1 MPSRSTAARLQDIL
15 ENIRLAR
22 SFVAGLSFADFQADL
37 RTSYAIVR
45 CLEIISEASRRL
57 PAEIKARHSEIEWID
72 VAGAGSIYRHD
83 YHAVS
88 DDLIWQTVQQDLEP
102 LRIAAEQELNNLQD
116 PSEGISIHHAQDR
129 AR

>member
-22 SFVAGLSFADFQADL
+22 SFIAGMSFTDLQADL

-57 PAEIKARHSEIEWID
+57 PDDIKARHTEIEWSD
-72 VAGAGSIYRHD
+72 VAGAGSIYRHH
-83 YHAVS
+83 YHAIS
-88 DDLIWQTVQQDLEP
+88 DEVIWQTVQEDLEP
-102 LRIAAEQELNNLQD
+102 LRLVIEQELAKL
-116 PSEGISIHHAQDR
+116 AQ
-129 AR
+129 

>member
-1 MPSRSTAARLQDIL
+1 
-15 ENIRLAR
+15 
-22 SFVAGLSFADFQADL
+22 LSFAEFQADL

-57 PAEIKARHSEIEWID
+57 PPEIKARHSEFEWID

-88 DDLIWQTVQQDLEP
+88 DDLIWQTDQQDLEP
-102 LRIAAEQELNNLQD
+102 LRLVVEQELNILNGR
-116 PSEGISIHHAQDR
+116 S
-129 AR
+129 

>member
-1 MPSRSTAARLQDIL
+1 LKTFGSRSFI
-15 ENIRLAR
+15 
-22 SFVAGLSFADFQADL
+22 AGLSLADFQADL

-57 PAEIKARHSEIEWID
+57 PPEIKARHSEIEWID

-88 DDLIWQTVQQDLEP
+88 DDLIWQTVQHDLEP
-102 LRIAAEQELNNLQD
+102 LRIVVEQELNILNGR
-116 PSEGISIHHAQDR
+116 S
-129 AR
+129 

>member
-83 YHAVS
+83 YQAVS

-102 LRIAAEQELNNLQD
+102 LRIAVEQELNNLQD
-116 PSEGISIHHAQDR
+116 PS
-129 AR
+129 